1 MRCRAD
7 APERPTNVLNTSS
20 TQRLWK
26 SPGRRTARAV
36 AARIKTRTVHAPPA
50 RLLEFS
56 STGCVVPRTTES
68 SGVQTSICMIVCR
81 TQESTWV
88 CGRAIGRGGQ
98 GALVRQ
104 NDSWGNAALWAGLI
118 MASLMALWFA
128 QPAHASCMGAASA
141 SSEHQPLATLACSGG
156 NRAVSGEGE
165 PGNSGQSE
173 QAKSTFGRQRAA
185 CAERGLR
192 AARAPMRLSGPS
204 EPCPGRRL
212 ARGPPARAHAL

>member
-1 MRCRAD
+1 M
-7 APERPTNVLNTSS
+7 
-20 TQRLWK
+20 
-26 SPGRRTARAV
+26 
-36 AARIKTRTVHAPPA
+36 
-50 RLLEFS
+50 
-56 STGCVVPRTTES
+56 
-68 SGVQTSICMIVCR
+68 
-81 TQESTWV
+81 